1 MSLKTYFSQVFKLL
15 FCVKVFNYALFCG
28 VNVIRDTPMCKKTIY
43 VESKKNPSNCLT
55 TRIKNKTSTKIKT
68 KIYSMDIEIINNFM
82 VDYIESKL
90 THIGVKIKI
99 KGHIMPKLEGPKFD
113 GIYSISIFYSFDTKW
128 FFLFWCS
135 TLFCFLFYVYSLDV
149 NRVQI
154 IWVQLG
160 WVGVIKAITMIYSST
175 LLLRNSHKIA
185 RDPKERQKDW
195 KTEGQRDRKIKLI
208 VQE

>member
-28 VNVIRDTPMCKKTIY
+28 VNVIRDTTMCKKTIY

-68 KIYSMDIEIINNFM
+68 KIYVMDIEIINNFM

-99 KGHIMPKLEGPKFD
+99 KGHIMPKLERPKFD
-113 GIYSISIFYSFDTKW
+113 GIYSISIFYSFDTK
-128 FFLFWCS
+128 
-135 TLFCFLFYVYSLDV
+135 
-149 NRVQI
+149 
-154 IWVQLG
+154 
-160 WVGVIKAITMIYSST
+160 
-175 LLLRNSHKIA
+175 
-185 RDPKERQKDW
+185 
-195 KTEGQRDRKIKLI
+195 
-208 VQE
+208 